1 MGFLDS
7 LVWILWS
14 SPKAPL
20 QTGFQRATAE
30 PREPYSGRPE
40 PARSPTLHH
49 VLFTNLSPSLSR
61 MLDFV
66 DTDWKGPWRVAS
78 CWSQMSTEAI
88 ARLAS
93 STPLQYSLDSGTC
106 FAPCSF
112 RFRTG
117 RAPPPPLSPSL
128 SLGSWKPQ
136 DAWLSPM
143 PSQSCLDLWES
154 PLTSLPSRTLNVF
167 LVSRTTDTLDPIRV
181 SALRALKR
189 TPVFRIC
196 FEFCGRM

>member
-1 MGFLDS
+1 MKPRAGTLLELMGFLDS

-40 PARSPTLHH
+40 PACSPTLHH
-49 VLFTNLSPSLSR
+49 ILSTNLSPSLSR

-117 RAPPPPLSPSL
+117 RAPPRPLSL
-128 SLGSWKPQ
+128 SLSLWVLGSPRMHGCLLCLLNR
-136 DAWLSPM
+136 AWTYGNHL
-143 PSQSCLDLWES
+143 
-154 PLTSLPSRTLNVF
+154 
-167 LVSRTTDTLDPIRV
+167 
-181 SALRALKR
+181 
-189 TPVFRIC
+189 
-196 FEFCGRM
+196 